1 MLGDFPLPLYDE
13 FGGKGDPLINQESPI
28 TLITESEKKSGK
40 IYTFIIFLLN
50 ISIFY
55 YLFFS

>member
-1 MLGDFPLPLYDE
+1 MLGDFPLPLCNE

-28 TLITESEKKSGK
+28 TLIMELVKKSAK
-40 IYTFIIFLLN
+40 IYIFILFLLN
-50 ISIFY
+50 ISIFS

>member
-1 MLGDFPLPLYDE
+1 MPPCNE

-28 TLITESEKKSGK
+28 TLITELVEKSGK